1 MKYYI
6 KDSYG
11 DYVGKGSYIVQG
23 IPYKVV
29 GKIED
34 ARCFKTAKAAKNAL
48 DKMSKKYENID
59 NTYFIVDT
67 NYCNHIER

>member
-34 ARCFKTAKAAKNAL
+34 ARCFKTYEAAKNAL
-48 DKMSKKYENID
+48 DKMSQKYENID
-59 NTYFIVDT
+59 NTYFIA
-67 NYCNHIER
+67 II